1 MSGISKKSVQK
12 QRLESAVDSGGSSVE
27 KIIQK
32 EGNKVKV
39 QIKPISANEA
49 WKGRRIKTDKYKA
62 YENALLWILPST
74 IKMPELPFQIHYTFG
89 FSSLSSDW
97 DNPIKQTTD
106 ILSKKYKFNDK
117 LIKRAIIDIEKV
129 EKGQEFFE
137 FEITHLEY

>member
-1 MSGISKKSVQK
+1 MANKLSTKIQK
-12 QRLESAVDSGGSSVE
+12 ERLKTAIESGGSSVQ
-27 KIIQK
+27 KLIQK

-49 WKGRRIKTDKYKA
+49 WKGRRIKTNKYKA
-62 YENALLWILPST
+62 YENALMCILPAS
-74 IKMPELPFQIHYTFG
+74 IELPLPPFQIHYTFG

-117 LIKRAIIDIEKV
+117 LIKRAIIEVEKV

-137 FEITHLEY
+137 FEITHLC

>member
-1 MSGISKKSVQK
+1 MSGISN
-12 QRLESAVDSGGSSVE
+12 L
-27 KIIQK
+27 IQK

-62 YENALLWILPST
+62 YEKTLMWILPT
-74 IKMPELPFQIHYTFG
+74 TLKIPLPPFEIHYTFG

-117 LIKRAIIDIEKV
+117 LIKRAIIDVEKV

-137 FEITHLEY
+137 FEITHLEK